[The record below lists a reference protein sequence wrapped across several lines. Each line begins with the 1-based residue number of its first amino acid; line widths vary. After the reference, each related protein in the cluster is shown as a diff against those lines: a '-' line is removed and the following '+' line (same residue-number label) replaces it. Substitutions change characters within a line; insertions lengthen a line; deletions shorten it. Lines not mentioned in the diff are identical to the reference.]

1 MRNNYT
7 RNGAAFIARR
17 EGFVS
22 VAYPDGRYFSI
33 GFGYNSPDVS
43 EGQSITFQRGLEL
56 LDIVVHD
63 VARRVDQKLSLQIH
77 PHRFDALVSAAYNLG
92 VTGINGVIDLVNQRK
107 FEAAMDELEKYCR
120 IKTGNNFEISE
131 GLKRR
136 RARERD
142 MFLNANYGDI
152 DMIPTWNGDPH
163 VVPMEWTPFLEV

>member
-7 RNGAAFIARR
+7 RNGVAFIARR

-33 GFGYNSPDVS
+33 GFGYNGPDVS
-43 EGQSITFQRGLEL
+43 ESQSITFQRGLEL
-56 LDIVVHD
+56 LETVVHD
-63 VARRVDQKLSLQIH
+63 VAKRVDRKLTLQLH

-92 VTGINGVIDLVNQRK
+92 VTGINGVIMLVNQRM
-107 FEAAMDELEKYCR
+107 FIDAMDELEKR
-120 IKTGNNFEISE
+120 NKVKVGNNFEVSE
-131 GLKRR
+131 GLRRR

-163 VVPMEWTPFLEV
+163 AVPMEWTPFPEV